1 MVAPAHPRTHEP
13 ERPDP
18 VPGAA
23 ARAGA
28 PGTYAVDGS
37 TGDSAAPAAP
47 AESRSAEPRSAE
59 SQHDGAGLRGAVPA
73 LLAAYRDLTGVRHD
87 YPALLS
93 SDDTRPVVAPLAA
106 AVDAA
111 IATATADGTHPGA
124 RVAAYRAEARV
135 VRVVDAWAADRE
147 PASLGNLWRS
157 AVDALERETRDPDRR
172 MALAADLAAVTA
184 ALPGADALLPCRA
197 QTPAAVVT
205 GAWRRR
211 RRDLARAATAALD
224 DLIGRVTDAV
234 AADVAGSPSAV
245 TVDALQ
251 ASVGAAHGVDL
262 SALSAILG
270 GSHRY
275 RDPAPARTTRLQDA
289 LAALQIARGRLATA
303 APVGPA
309 GHGAHEAVPAAT
321 CRRAFDAWS
330 QDVARR
336 VEMVR
341 AVRIATLELQNRYRP
356 ERHDALFAAFGVDQ
370 LTGEE
375 RRAISPLLVSLDAD
389 ALDPAEQSLL
399 LEILASDMPIKVF
412 LAVRSVPGLAA
423 ADGHGAAAEW
433 PVRIAEI
440 AAALGEAYVIQ
451 APMSLL
457 PRLAEPLE
465 AAFEHAGP
473 ALVAVYAPA
482 DDTASS
488 VPPYIRAAAAAEA
501 RLFPG
506 FVSDPTR
513 GSSATERLTL
523 VGNVQQDRVW
533 PIHRLAYEDADGRPV
548 EDEAAFTAADF
559 LALDERFW
567 PHFRLDGTS
576 RANGRTAPVADHLAT
591 DRPTAPD
598 AAPFISIVGA
608 DDRLYQAA
616 VGADVITYARRTAA
630 RWARLRDLGT
640 PRVAVTT
647 PAPGPADASP
657 AAPASTGSG
666 ATAASLPGP
675 SSAGGATPMH
685 PDAVEAA
692 AGTTDA
698 GAASA
703 AGAPAAAS
711 PAPAA
716 ATVAPPVAPAPASAT
731 APPDEAASIDSA
743 MCTACNECTQRNNRM
758 FAYNDAK
765 QAYVKDAR
773 AGTYRELVEAA
784 ETCPVCIIH
793 PGRPLDP
800 AEPGLDDLV
809 ARAAAFA

>member
-1 MVAPAHPRTHEP
+1 
-13 ERPDP
+13 
-18 VPGAA
+18 
-23 ARAGA
+23 
-28 PGTYAVDGS
+28 
-37 TGDSAAPAAP
+37 
-47 AESRSAEPRSAE
+47 
-59 SQHDGAGLRGAVPA
+59 
-73 LLAAYRDLTGVRHD
+73 
-87 YPALLS
+87 
-93 SDDTRPVVAPLAA
+93 
-106 AVDAA
+106 
-111 IATATADGTHPGA
+111 
-124 RVAAYRAEARV
+124 
-135 VRVVDAWAADRE
+135 
-147 PASLGNLWRS
+147 
-157 AVDALERETRDPDRR
+157 
-172 MALAADLAAVTA
+172 
-184 ALPGADALLPCRA
+184 
-197 QTPAAVVT
+197 
-205 GAWRRR
+205 
-211 RRDLARAATAALD
+211 
-224 DLIGRVTDAV
+224 
-234 AADVAGSPSAV
+234 
-245 TVDALQ
+245 
-251 ASVGAAHGVDL
+251 
-262 SALSAILG
+262 
-270 GSHRY
+270 
-275 RDPAPARTTRLQDA
+275 
-289 LAALQIARGRLATA
+289 
-303 APVGPA
+303 
-309 GHGAHEAVPAAT
+309 
-321 CRRAFDAWS
+321 
-330 QDVARR
+330 
-336 VEMVR
+336 
-341 AVRIATLELQNRYRP
+341 
-356 ERHDALFAAFGVDQ
+356 
-370 LTGEE
+370 
-375 RRAISPLLVSLDAD
+375 
-389 ALDPAEQSLL
+389 
-399 LEILASDMPIKVF
+399 
-412 LAVRSVPGLAA
+412 
-423 ADGHGAAAEW
+423 
-433 PVRIAEI
+433 
-440 AAALGEAYVIQ
+440 
-451 APMSLL
+451 MSLL

-506 FVSDPTR
+506 FVSDPSC

-685 PDAVEAA
+685 PDAAEAA